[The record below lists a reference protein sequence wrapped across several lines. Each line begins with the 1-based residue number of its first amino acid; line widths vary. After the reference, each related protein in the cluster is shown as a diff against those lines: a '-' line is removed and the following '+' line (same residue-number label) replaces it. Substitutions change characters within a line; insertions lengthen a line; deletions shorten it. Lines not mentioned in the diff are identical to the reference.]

1 MGQFQQ
7 LLAHRPCTIKL
18 MPMPSASLLPI
29 NAAFSKLPTS
39 SSLRFTPPTR
49 LLPISAAPSR
59 FVCKM
64 NGSGTQSCC
73 WNFSRTLGL
82 KLTMMGVSDWVC
94 EDFGCWENEGKGR
107 RIWNV

>member
-64 NGSGTQSCC
+64 NGSELLLELFTNT
-73 WNFSRTLGL
+73 WFEI
-82 KLTMMGVSDWVC
+82 DY
-94 EDFGCWENEGKGR
+94 DGR
-107 RIWNV
+107 

>member
-39 SSLRFTPPTR
+39 SSLRLTPPTR

-64 NGSGTQSCC
+64 NGSG
-73 WNFSRTLGL
+73 
-82 KLTMMGVSDWVC
+82 MP
-94 EDFGCWENEGKGR
+94 
-107 RIWNV
+107 

>member
-39 SSLRFTPPTR
+39 SSLRLTPPTR

-64 NGSGTQSCC
+64 NGSGMPDSSLSKSSLPRYYLADVVH
-73 WNFSRTLGL
+73 N
-82 KLTMMGVSDWVC
+82 
-94 EDFGCWENEGKGR
+94 
-107 RIWNV
+107 

>member
-64 NGSGTQSCC
+64 NGSV
-73 WNFSRTLGL
+73 WLNFNPGQGPKRHQDRLG
-82 KLTMMGVSDWVC
+82 KIIGSNSKT
-94 EDFGCWENEGKGR
+94 
-107 RIWNV
+107 